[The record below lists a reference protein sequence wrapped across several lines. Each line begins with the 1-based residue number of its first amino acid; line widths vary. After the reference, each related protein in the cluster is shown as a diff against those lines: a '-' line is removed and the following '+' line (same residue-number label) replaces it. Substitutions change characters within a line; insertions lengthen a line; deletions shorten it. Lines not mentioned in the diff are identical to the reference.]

1 VLNKRGAIEKAR
13 HTFWRMS
20 IYRRPAIPPLAGLLG
35 LRWDF
40 ETTSKHACFLMHIV
54 SVFPNA
60 DNLRSR
66 GGQMKKKSDFVLI
79 GCLSLF
85 AVAFLGG
92 CGRLLLFD
100 PKGPIGDSERF
111 VIIAA
116 FVLMLIV
123 VIPVIIMVFWFSRK
137 YRASN
142 TKAIYMPKWS
152 YSGKI
157 DLATWL
163 VPLAIIAVLGYLA
176 WIETHDLDPFKPIKP
191 GVKPISIEVVSLD
204 WKWLFIYPD
213 YNVATI
219 NQFAFPA
226 KVPLSFKITSDTV
239 LTAFFIPQLGSQIY
253 AMAGRET
260 RLHLLADEPGTYAG
274 HNQQFSGRGY
284 ADMHF
289 EAIATSREQF
299 EAWVHKARQSPYKL
313 DPDRYEELEK
323 PSVSS
328 TVTYFSSVT
337 PGLFDHIIGKYK
349 TKGMNSATLP
359 KDRSGFTRTKIAILE
374 GQ

>member
-1 VLNKRGAIEKAR
+1 
-13 HTFWRMS
+13 
-20 IYRRPAIPPLAGLLG
+20 
-35 LRWDF
+35 
-40 ETTSKHACFLMHIV
+40 
-54 SVFPNA
+54 
-60 DNLRSR
+60 
-66 GGQMKKKSDFVLI
+66 MKKKSDFVLI
-79 GCLSLF
+79 GFLSLF
-85 AVAFLGG
+85 AAAFLGG

-123 VIPVIIMVFWFSRK
+123 VLPVMIMVFWFSRK

-157 DLATWL
+157 DLAMWL
-163 VPLAIIAVLGYLA
+163 VPLAIIAVLGCLA

-213 YNVATI
+213 YNVAAV

-226 KVPLSFKITSDTV
+226 KVPLSFKITSETV

-253 AMAGRET
+253 AMAGRQT
-260 RLHLLADEPGTYAG
+260 RLHLMADESGIYVG

-289 EAIATSREQF
+289 EAIATSWEQF
-299 EAWVHKARQSPYKL
+299 EAWVQKARQSPNQL
-313 DPDRYEELEK
+313 DFARYEELKK
-323 PSVSS
+323 PTSGYP
-328 TVTYFSSVT
+328 VTYFSSVT
-337 PGLFDHIIGKYK
+337 PGLFDHIIREYLPMSVNSGAMSRGGSGSTHIK
-349 TKGMNSATLP
+349 TVTLG
-359 KDRSGFTRTKIAILE
+359 RR
-374 GQ
+374 